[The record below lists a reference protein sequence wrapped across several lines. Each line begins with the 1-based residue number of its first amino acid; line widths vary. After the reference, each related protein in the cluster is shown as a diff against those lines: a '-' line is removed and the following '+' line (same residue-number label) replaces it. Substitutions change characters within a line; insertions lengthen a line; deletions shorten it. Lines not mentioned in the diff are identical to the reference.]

1 MQKNEEGG
9 RTLTRFPSRSNSC
22 PCRGVPPHP
31 EAAPAPATAP
41 LRHHLRRGIDFSGDL
56 PGSRVVLRLHGG
68 RRGGGCGVEP
78 PPRPALPSQHRGAGR
93 LSSCPRCRLS
103 MSRRGGRCRGGVAP
117 AGRALALL
125 LPLWLSA
132 AGGAAPAYHL
142 RLAVDEGLP
151 AETLVGDI
159 RAGLPAG
166 AGPPGGFLLSEESG
180 DSAVLADFHVQ
191 PETGIIRTA
200 RPLDRES
207 RARYSFA
214 AATLRGEVV
223 QVEIAVTDV
232 NDHPP
237 RFPREHLQLDVSELS
252 PPGTAFRLP
261 AARDPDAG
269 RFGTQGYALREEGG
283 AAGEPPLFQLRYGRL
298 EPLELVLLRRLDRER
313 AEAHRLLVEA
323 WDGGVPRRRGRLRV
337 RVRVLD
343 ENDNAPAFSRGE
355 YQARLREDA
364 PPGTAVCRLR
374 ATDPDLGANGEVRY
388 ALGRRQSDPG
398 GYFAVEERSGVLRLR
413 RPLDREARAL
423 HRLVVEAR
431 DGGAPPEVSSALV
444 SVAVLDVNDNRPA
457 IRLLFLTDGP
467 RVSEAARPGD
477 YVARVSVSDAD
488 EGAAGGA
495 ALALLG
501 GDGAFALR
509 PAGSGVFFL
518 CVAGPLDRESRDLY
532 ELRLVA
538 TDGGAPPLSAEEPL
552 LLRVADVNDEAPRFP
567 QPRYSAS
574 VSEAASPGT
583 AVLRLSAS
591 DADEPGSPNA
601 EVRYALEGDP
611 AALALLRID
620 ARSGAVS
627 TRARLDRERHEALE
641 LRVVARDGGRPPRA
655 AACSLTVR
663 LEDANDNEPRFERQV
678 YRGAV
683 PEHAAAGSCPLQ
695 VKATDADAD
704 QFGEIEYFLYDG
716 FHYYE
721 KSKAF
726 QIDPRTGQ
734 ICVSQDIDREGDPTT
749 YDLLVKATDGG
760 GLSAQAFVRIE
771 IEDIND
777 NQPVFEQAVYV
788 TSISSHTHPGT
799 EIINVVATDKDSGIY
814 GVVIYELVP
823 GEFSSL
829 FTVDTSTGIIYLIS
843 ALGHLASSVL
853 FLTVSAR
860 DGGGLPSATNAAVTV
875 NILQTP
881 SAPAVFERS
890 RYAFSVP
897 EDAPEGCLIGTVKAR
912 GPPNSLEVVSYR
924 ISSGDPHGRFSID
937 PQFGIIR
944 TKNQLDHETQSV
956 VVLTIQSQ
964 LGNSPVYSSTQ
975 VNISVIDVNDN
986 PPVFLTKSDKVTIS
1000 HTQPPGTAIYI
1011 AHAEDKDS
1019 GLNGEIKYSITSK
1032 QSNAFSIDP
1041 SRGVVNLTRTLFA
1054 DEQQEYILHIAA
1066 EDCGNPPLTSLLMLT
1081 VIIEEQK
1088 MGPTLVFQNLMY
1100 QVEISEATSPGAQI
1114 LQVQAH
1120 SLNLHSVS
1128 SKLIYSLEPNTDSV
1142 SFGISSDS
1150 GWIYLRRHLNYE
1162 CAQILSFRAVV
1173 STSEDENPSPNAS
1186 TSVIINVLDEN
1197 DNSPMFMCESY
1208 FFEVEE
1214 DPLPKG
1220 VIGTITA
1227 VDKDSGRNGQ
1237 LSYFLL
1243 SEGKYFK
1250 MNSNTGEII
1259 NWVALDREKQA
1270 HHHLTV
1276 LVTDHGSPQL
1286 NATTN
1291 VYIAVRDLNDN
1302 KPLFPQAAPGQ
1313 EMHFKVLE
1321 GQPSGTLIATVFA
1334 KDFDSGN
1341 NGVVQY
1347 SIEPEE
1353 DIKYFQ
1359 IDAVSGEL
1367 RTTWSLSHAER
1378 SDYRVVVTARDQG
1391 TPSLQGHAAVYIQVI
1406 PLPRGTSIFSQ
1417 DFKHFVVPENFK
1429 PAQALNSLKWP
1440 ENHLTTN
1447 RKLHF
1452 SIVEDD
1458 DDDDVHFEID
1468 SLTGDLFLSK
1478 GLDYETTSH
1487 FLLQVIIKDYNNK
1500 PPENSTIFL
1509 SIDVEDQNDHAPY
1522 FQDDFVVIGV
1532 EENVPVGTVVY
1543 TFNAKDG
1550 DGSFLNSKIQYSLE
1564 MSNMGENPFHVH
1576 PSCGALTTAFPLDRE
1591 ITRFVILTVSASDQ
1605 AINLTD
1611 RRRDSLAVKVVI
1623 LDINDNSPSFT
1634 SLPLS
1639 YVMEDVEVGFLVH
1652 HITAK
1657 DPDEGRNG
1665 QVTYHILSGN
1675 ENKAFVLDKITG
1687 LLTTAQLLDREI
1699 QERYSLTVMA
1709 CDDGSPALSAT
1720 QVLTIVVVDVNDET
1734 PVFLKQLYETAVCE
1748 NQDPGEV
1755 VIKVEA
1761 VDRDA
1766 GLNSLLQYEI
1776 LPGTGYEKFKINSD
1790 SGELITTASL
1800 DRETQEIFSIKVLV
1814 RDSGTPSLSSTVT
1827 VICKVLDEN
1836 DHSPTFLLPASEIRI
1851 PENQQPSVVY
1861 VTRAVDMDAGN
1872 NGALRYKIIGGN
1884 VGGYFTLNNT
1894 SGKLLV
1900 TRSLDREDVSNFTL
1914 VIECHDLGIP
1924 SRSSTAQLYLM
1935 VLDENDHNPLFA
1947 KTQYQISVREDLEE
1961 GSAILDLFASDE
1973 DDGPNGEVTYA
1984 LIDDTFG
1991 AFAVDSVTGSIVTT
2005 KALDRETK
2013 SQYTFRAV
2021 ASDCST
2027 DLPRSTTVSVVV
2039 HVDDVNDSDPVFLQN
2054 PIRAFVPAE
2063 TAVNETIAT
2072 VRAEDMDLG
2081 SNGAVVFSL
2090 MPAETVFQIDPK
2102 TGDITLQE
2110 PLASKDFSTQLLVTA
2125 SDQGISPRTATA
2137 IVVIFTEEQ
2146 EEEISFSRSLYE
2158 ASLPE
2163 NSVTGTSVLTVE
2175 AYENTFTGENIK
2187 YSIFSD
2193 KESIFS
2199 IHHSTGVITVKEPK
2213 FLDYEVRNKIHLSVL
2228 AENSLKS
2235 VLCGVTVLIQDMND
2249 NVPKFEQRCYKA
2261 SVWEGQTK
2269 TDIIQIFATDLD
2281 SGMNGEIEYLIISG
2295 NENSTFLIDSTRG
2308 ILATNAVLDH
2318 ESSSYYRLV
2327 VQAADKGNQRLSSTS
2342 IVQIQVLDVNDNAP
2356 VVQPPGEVE
2365 VPENALPGFTVT
2377 QVSASDADSRPALQ
2391 FGFIYDN
2398 SHGMKF
2404 AIDQHTGVVTVVEP
2418 LDFEETA
2425 VYKLRIIVSDS
2436 VHQTEAELTILVLDI
2451 NDNPPVFTQDLYQVR
2466 LPELISMDAALL
2478 TVSAVDRDSEHNGMI
2493 SYKILSS
2500 PQGFSIDHKNGA
2512 VFATRPVT
2520 QLEKISI
2527 IRLLIEA
2534 TDGGSPALSAV
2545 TSVEVHVE
2553 DVNNY
2558 APQFTRI
2565 LYNLSVSEDAS
2576 VGESILTFSAIDY
2589 DWAHDNMYVE
2599 YSIIDGNAENL
2610 FSVETRIIESETS
2623 YKLVGS
2629 LLLNNVL
2636 DREKTTSH
2644 HLVLLASDRGT
2655 PSLNSTATVLITVLD
2670 VNDNPPVFIS
2680 SEYHIHVKESIS
2692 VGSHITEVSS
2702 NDCDAGANAE
2712 ITYAI
2717 ISGNDR
2723 GHFHVDEKMGSV
2735 DLMKTLDYEDT
2746 MKFTLIIQATDG
2758 GAYIKNVA
2766 FSVVLVSV
2774 LDDNDY
2780 APLFVFPSLSC
2791 VVSEN
2796 LPTFSSVCTVN
2807 ALDFD
2812 KGSYGYLTYSIQSSC
2827 LAHREAPR
2835 DHDMFFI
2842 DPLTGD
2848 IHTKQMFDYES
2859 QNKYCLIIQAKDKG
2873 DSQATITVQV
2883 DIEGRDEFDPV
2894 FTQDKYFF
2902 NLPEKNEAGQ
2912 LLGRVTASDNDGG
2925 LDGVVH
2931 YSLLETS
2938 PFFSVN
2944 QTSGNIYLTQTV
2956 HRNKSGSKRNDDT
2969 LELLVRAHSPKTE
2982 SKFTV
2987 CTVLV
2992 NVSNSPESYP
3002 SVSAYSLTISIS
3014 TSLIVSLLLV
3024 VSLIVFILR
3033 CRRKDLVNS
3042 CVKKEAVCSSV
3053 SDMNLASIDK
3063 DCQKI
3068 QSTESNMLPMG
3079 AIAEWLSQAGVREG
3093 KDDGV
3098 PCRHSDSSGHG
3109 SAEGETAED
3118 EEIKRIN
3125 ENPCRKSTG
3134 SILSER
3140 SSRVPDSGIPRE
3152 SDQLSCQS
3160 GEMDVTLS
3168 MESVQANE
3176 GGEEACVH
3184 KMLPQTLQKTGIK
3197 EKDIMADLTRECVL
3211 MSGGQDCGYDTLAT
3225 LSTSDED
3232 LTGGY
3237 NWDCVVSWEPRFQCL
3252 ASVFND
3258 IAKLKDENVHIHSFP
3273 KEKKSLVFP
3282 PPLITSVA
3290 QPGIRTVLP
3299 RKPNIILGQAFK
3311 EHPRSPLIHS
3321 IGYPP
3326 PTMTP
3331 SFSPSL
3337 SLLTIQT
3344 PTASPVM
3351 SDGKMI
3357 GTCLIEPSHELVT
3370 EEELQV

>member
-1 MQKNEEGG
+1 MA
-9 RTLTRFPSRSNSC
+9 RR
-22 PCRGVPPHP
+22 
-31 EAAPAPATAP
+31 
-41 LRHHLRRGIDFSGDL
+41 LR
-56 PGSRVVLRLHGG
+56 GSRWRGG
-68 RRGGGCGVEP
+68 RGGGP
-78 PPRPALPSQHRGAGR
+78 PT
-93 LSSCPRCRLS
+93 
-103 MSRRGGRCRGGVAP
+103 
-117 AGRALALL
+117 GRALALL
-125 LPLWLSA
+125 VPLWLSA
-132 AGGAAPAYHL
+132 AGGGAAAVYNL
-142 RLAVDEGLP
+142 SLAVDEGLP

-166 AGPPGGFLLSEESG
+166 AGPPGGFLLSEGSG
-180 DSAVLADFHVQ
+180 ESAVLADFHVQ
-191 PETGIIRTA
+191 AETGIIRTA
-200 RPLDRES
+200 RRLDRER

-237 RFPREHLQLDVSELS
+237 RFPRDCLQLNVSELS

-269 RFGTQGYALREEGG
+269 RFGTQGYALLEEGG
-283 AAGEPPLFQLRYGRL
+283 AAGEPPLFQLRYGRP

-323 WDGGVPRRRGRLRV
+323 WDGGSPRRRGRLRV
-337 RVRVLD
+337 SVRVLD

-355 YQARLREDA
+355 YRARLREDA

-388 ALGRRQSDPG
+388 AINRRQSDPD

-413 RPLDREARAL
+413 RRLDREARAL

-431 DGGAPPEVSSALV
+431 DGGAQPEVSSALV

-457 IRLLFLTDGP
+457 IRLLYLTESGGP
-467 RVSEAARPGD
+467 RVSEGARPGD

-488 EGAAGGA
+488 EGAEEGAEKGGGGGGGGI

-509 PAGSGVFFL
+509 PAGAAGVFFL

-552 LLRVADVNDEAPRFP
+552 LLRVADLNDEAPAFP
-567 QPRYSAS
+567 QPHYRAA

-601 EVRYALEGDP
+601 EVRYALEGEP

-627 TRARLDRERHEALE
+627 TRARLDRERQAALE

-655 AACSLTVR
+655 AACRLSVR
-663 LEDANDNEPRFERQV
+663 VEDANDNEPRFERQV
-678 YRGAV
+678 YRGRL
-683 PEHAAAGSCPLQ
+683 PEHAAPGRCLLQ

-777 NQPVFEQAVYV
+777 NQPVFEQTVYV
-788 TSISSHTHPGT
+788 TSISSHTQPGT
-799 EIINVVATDKDSGIY
+799 EIINVVATDRDSGIY
-814 GVVIYELVP
+814 GVVTYELVP
-823 GEFSSL
+823 GEFSSF
-829 FTVDTSTGIIYLIS
+829 FTVDTSTGIIHLIS
-843 ALGHLASSVL
+843 ALGHLERSVL

-875 NILQTP
+875 NILQTA
-881 SAPAVFERS
+881 SAPAIFERS

-897 EDAPEGCLIGTVKAR
+897 EDAPEDSPIGTVKAR
-912 GPPNSLEVVSYR
+912 EPPNSLEVVSYR

-944 TKNQLDHETQSV
+944 TKQQLDHETQSV
-956 VVLTIQSQ
+956 VVLTVQSQ
-964 LGNSPVYSSTQ
+964 LGNSPVYGSTQ
-975 VNISVIDVNDN
+975 VNISVVDINDN

-1000 HTQPPGTAIYI
+1000 HTQPPGTAVYI

-1019 GLNGEIKYSITSK
+1019 GLNGAIKYSIASK

-1041 SRGVVNLTRTLFA
+1041 NLGVVNLTRTVFA
-1054 DEQQEYILHIAA
+1054 DKQREYTLHIAA
-1066 EDCGNPPLTSLLMLT
+1066 EDYGSPPLTSLLMLT

-1088 MGPTLVFQNLMY
+1088 MGPTLVFQNLVY
-1100 QVEISEATSPGAQI
+1100 QVEISEATSPGARI

-1120 SLNLHSVS
+1120 SLDPHSVT
-1128 SKLIYSLEPNTDSV
+1128 SKLTYSLEPSTDSV
-1142 SFGISSDS
+1142 AFGISSDT
-1150 GWIYLRRHLNYE
+1150 GWIYLRKHLNYE
-1162 CAQILSFRAVV
+1162 CAQILSFRALV
-1173 STSEDENPSPNAS
+1173 STSEDENLRQNAS
-1186 TSVIINVLDEN
+1186 TSVIVNVLDEN
-1197 DNSPMFMCESY
+1197 DNSPMFLHESY
-1208 FFEVEE
+1208 FFEMEE
-1214 DPLPKG
+1214 NPIPRG
-1220 VIGTITA
+1220 VVGTITA

-1243 SEGKYFK
+1243 SDGKYFK

-1259 NWVALDREKQA
+1259 NWVALDREKHA
-1270 HHHLTV
+1270 HHQLTV

-1286 NATTN
+1286 NATAA

-1302 KPLFPQAAPGQ
+1302 KPLFPQAALGRELHLQ
-1313 EMHFKVLE
+1313 VLE
-1321 GQPSGTLIATVFA
+1321 GQPSGTRITTVFA

-1341 NGVVQY
+1341 NGVVLY
-1347 SIEPEE
+1347 SIESEE
-1353 DIKYFQ
+1353 DIGYFQ

-1367 RTTWSLSHAER
+1367 RTTRSLSYAER
-1378 SDYRVVVTARDQG
+1378 SDYRMMVTARDQG
-1391 TPSLQGHAAVYIQVI
+1391 TPSLQGHAAVHIQVI
-1406 PLPRGTSIFSQ
+1406 PFPNGRSVFSQ

-1429 PAQALNSLKWP
+1429 PAQVLNSLKWP
-1440 ENHLTTN
+1440 DNHLTTN

-1452 SIVEDD
+1452 GIAK
-1458 DDDDVHFEID
+1458 DDDVHFEMD
-1468 SLTGDLFLSK
+1468 SLTGDLYLSK
-1478 GLDYETTSH
+1478 ELDYETASH
-1487 FLLQVIIKDYNNK
+1487 FLLQVIIKDYNSN
-1500 PPENSTIFL
+1500 PPQNNTVFL
-1509 SIDVEDQNDHAPY
+1509 SIDVEDQNDHSPY
-1522 FQDDFVVIGV
+1522 FQDDFVVIGI
-1532 EENVPVGTVVY
+1532 EENVPVGTLVY

-1564 MSNMGENPFHVH
+1564 MTNTGENPFLIH
-1576 PSCGALTTAFPLDRE
+1576 PSYGTLTTAFPLDRE
-1591 ITRFVILTVSASDQ
+1591 TTRSVILTVSAADQ

-1611 RRRDSLAVKVVI
+1611 RRLDSLAAKIVI
-1623 LDINDNSPSFT
+1623 LDINDNSPNFT
-1634 SLPLS
+1634 SSPLS

-1652 HITAK
+1652 HIIAK

-1709 CDDGSPALSAT
+1709 LDDGSPALSAT
-1720 QVLTIVVVDVNDET
+1720 QVLTIIVLDVNDET
-1734 PVFLKQLYETAVCE
+1734 PIFLKQLYETAVRE
-1748 NQDPGEV
+1748 NQHPGDF

-1776 LPGTGYEKFKINSD
+1776 LPGTGYEKFKMNSD

-1800 DRETQEIFSIKVLV
+1800 DRETQEVFNIKVLV
-1814 RDSGTPSLSSTVT
+1814 QDSGIPSLSSTAT
-1827 VICKVLDEN
+1827 IICTVLDEN

-1851 PENQQPSVVY
+1851 PENQQPSVIY
-1861 VTRAVDMDAGN
+1861 ITRAVDMDSGN

-1914 VIECHDLGIP
+1914 VIECRDLGSP
-1924 SRSSTAQLYLM
+1924 SRSSTAQLTLT

-1947 KTQYQISVREDLEE
+1947 KSQYQISVREDLEE

-1973 DDGPNGEVTYA
+1973 DDGLNGEVRYS
-1984 LIDDTFG
+1984 LIDNTFG
-1991 AFAVDSVTGSIVTT
+1991 AFAIDSVTGSIVTT

-2027 DLPRSTTVSVVV
+2027 HLPRSTAVRVVV
-2039 HVDDVNDSDPVFLQN
+2039 HIDDINDNDPVFLQN
-2054 PIRAFVPAE
+2054 PLRAFVPAE
-2063 TAVNETIAT
+2063 TPVNETVAT
-2072 VRAEDMDLG
+2072 VRAEDVDLG

-2090 MPAETVFQIDPK
+2090 MIAETVFQINMK
-2102 TGDITLQE
+2102 TGDIILQE
-2110 PLASKDFSTQLLVTA
+2110 PLASKEFSTQLLVMA

-2137 IVVIFTEEQ
+2137 MVVISTEEQ
-2146 EEEISFSRSLYE
+2146 EEEISFSHSLYE
-2158 ASLPE
+2158 ASVPE
-2163 NSVTGTSVLTVE
+2163 NSAAGTSLLTVE
-2175 AYENTFTGENIK
+2175 AYERKFTGENIK

-2199 IHHSTGVITVKEPK
+2199 IHPITGAITVKEPK
-2213 FLDYEVRNKIHLSVL
+2213 FLDYEVKNKIHLSVL
-2228 AENSLKS
+2228 AENSLNS
-2235 VLCGVTVLIQDMND
+2235 ALCGVTVLIQDVND
-2249 NVPKFEQRCYKA
+2249 NVPKFEQSYYKA
-2261 SVWEGQTK
+2261 SVWEGQSPK
-2269 TDIIQIFATDLD
+2269 TDIIQVFATDLD
-2281 SGMNGEIEYLIISG
+2281 SGLNGDTEYSILSG
-2295 NENSTFLIDSTRG
+2295 NENATFLIDSAWG
-2308 ILATNAVLDH
+2308 ILATNTVLDH
-2318 ESSSYYRLV
+2318 ENTSSYRLV
-2327 VQAADKGNQRLSSTS
+2327 VQAADKGNPRLSTTS
-2342 IVQIQVLDVNDNAP
+2342 IVRIQVLDVNDNAP
-2356 VVQPPGEVE
+2356 VVQPLGEVE
-2365 VPENALPGFTVT
+2365 VPENALPGFMVT
-2377 QVSASDADSRPALQ
+2377 QVSASDEDSRPALQ

-2398 SHGMKF
+2398 SPGMKF

-2436 VHQTEAELTILVLDI
+2436 VHQTEAELTILVLDV
-2451 NDNPPVFTQDLYQVR
+2451 NDNPPVFTQDLYQVS
-2466 LPELISMDAALL
+2466 LPELISVDATVL

-2500 PQGFSIDHKNGA
+2500 SEGFSIDHKNGS
-2512 VFATRPVT
+2512 VFATGPVT
-2520 QLEKISI
+2520 RLEKISI

-2534 TDGGSPALSAV
+2534 TDGGRPTLSAV
-2545 TSVEVHVE
+2545 TSVEVHIE

-2558 APQFTRI
+2558 APQFTRV
-2565 LYNLSVSEDAS
+2565 LYNLSVSEDTSA
-2576 VGESILTFSAIDY
+2576 GESVLTFSAIDY
-2589 DWAHDNMYVE
+2589 DWTRENTYVE

-2610 FSVETRIIESETS
+2610 FSVETSVMESETS

-2629 LLLNNVL
+2629 LVLSNVL
-2636 DREKTTSH
+2636 DREMASSH
-2644 HLVLLASDRGT
+2644 RLVLLASDHGT

-2670 VNDNPPVFIS
+2670 VNDNPPVFS
-2680 SEYHIHVKESIS
+2680 SPEYHIHLKESVP
-2692 VGSHITEVSS
+2692 VGSHVTEVSA
-2702 NDCDAGANAE
+2702 NDSDAGSNAE

-2723 GHFHVDEKMGSV
+2723 GHFRLDGKTGSV
-2735 DLMKTLDYEDT
+2735 DLMKMLDYEDT

-2758 GAYIKNVA
+2758 GADVKNVA
-2766 FSVVLVSV
+2766 FSVVLVSI

-2780 APLFVFPSLSC
+2780 SPLFLFPSLSC
-2791 VVSEN
+2791 SVSEN
-2796 LPTFSSVCTVN
+2796 LPTFSFVCAVS

-2812 KGSYGYLTYSIQSSC
+2812 KGSYGHLTYSIQSSC

-2859 QNKYCLIIQAKDKG
+2859 QNRYCVIIQAKDKG
-2873 DSQATITVQV
+2873 DSLATVTVQV

-2894 FTQDKYFF
+2894 FTQDQYFF
-2902 NLPEKNEAGQ
+2902 NLPERNEAGQ
-2912 LLGRVTASDNDGG
+2912 LLGRVTASDSDGG

-2931 YSLLETS
+2931 YSLLKTS

-2944 QTSGNIYLTQTV
+2944 QTSGNIYLTQAV
-2956 HRNKSGSKRNDDT
+2956 HRKKNGSKRNGDT
-2969 LELLVRAHSPKTE
+2969 LELLVRAHSPQIE

-3002 SVSAYSLTISIS
+3002 IVSAYSLTIS
-3014 TSLIVSLLLV
+3014 VS
-3024 VSLIVFILR
+3024 VSLIVFLLFAVSLTALILR
-3033 CRRKDLVNS
+3033 HKWKDLMNA
-3042 CVKKEAVCSSV
+3042 CVKKEVVSSSATDV
-3053 SDMNLASIDK
+3053 NSASEDK

-3068 QSTESNMLPMG
+3068 QSTESSMLPMG
-3079 AIAEWLSQAGVREG
+3079 AIAGWLSLAGIEEG

-3125 ENPCRKSTG
+3125 EHPCRRSAG
-3134 SILSER
+3134 SVLSER
-3140 SSRVPDSGIPRE
+3140 GSRVPDSGIPRE

-3160 GEMDVTLS
+3160 GEMDVMATMQS
-3168 MESVQANE
+3168 MESVQAIKE
-3176 GGEEACVH
+3176 GREEACDTAFAH
-3184 KMLPQTLQKTGIK
+3184 KMLSQTIKKIGIK
-3197 EKDIMADLTRECVL
+3197 EKDVMTDLTRDYVL
-3211 MSGGQDCGYDTLAT
+3211 MSDRQDSGYDSLAT
-3225 LSTSDED
+3225 LGTPGED
-3232 LTGGY
+3232 LRGGY
-3237 NWDCVVSWEPRFQCL
+3237 NWDYVLSWEPRFQPL

-3290 QPGIRTVLP
+3290 QPGIRTVPP
-3299 RKPNIILGQAFK
+3299 RMPNIISGQAFK
-3311 EHPRSPLIHS
+3311 KYPRSPLIHNL
-3321 IGYPP
+3321 GYPP

-3337 SLLTIQT
+3337 SLLTMQT

-3357 GTCLIEPSHELVT
+3357 GTCLIDPSRELAT
-3370 EEELQV
+3370 EEEIQV

>member
-1 MQKNEEGG
+1 M
-9 RTLTRFPSRSNSC
+9 
-22 PCRGVPPHP
+22 
-31 EAAPAPATAP
+31 A
-41 LRHHLRRGIDFSGDL
+41 RRL
-56 PGSRVVLRLHGG
+56 
-68 RRGGGCGVEP
+68 
-78 PPRPALPSQHRGAGR
+78 
-93 LSSCPRCRLS
+93 
-103 MSRRGGRCRGGVAP
+103 RGGRCRGERGGGP
-117 AGRALALL
+117 PTGRALALL
-125 LPLWLSA
+125 VLLVRLCA
-132 AGGAAPAYHL
+132 AGGGAAPVYNL
-142 RLAVDEGLP
+142 SLAVDEGLP
-151 AETLVGDI
+151 AETVVGDI

-166 AGPPGGFLLSEESG
+166 AGPPGGFLLSEGSG
-180 DSAVLADFHVQ
+180 ESAVLADFHVQ

-200 RPLDRES
+200 RRLDRER
-207 RARYSFA
+207 RARYTFA

-237 RFPREHLQLDVSELS
+237 RFPRDCLQLNVSELS

-261 AARDPDAG
+261 GARDPDAG
-269 RFGTQGYALREEGG
+269 SFGTQGYALLEEGA
-283 AAGEPPLFQLRYGRL
+283 AAGEPPLFQLRYGRP

-313 AEAHRLLVEA
+313 AEAHRLVVEA
-323 WDGGVPRRRGRLRV
+323 WDGGSPRRRGRLRV
-337 RVRVLD
+337 SVRVLD

-355 YQARLREDA
+355 YRARLREDA

-388 ALGRRQSDPG
+388 AINRRQSDPD

-431 DGGAPPEVSSALV
+431 DGGAQPEVSSAVV

-457 IRLLFLTDGP
+457 IRLLYLTESGGP
-467 RVSEAARPGD
+467 RVSEGARPGD

-488 EGAAGGA
+488 EGGEAAEGGGSEGGGI

-509 PAGSGVFFL
+509 PAGAGVFFL

-552 LLRVADVNDEAPRFP
+552 LLRVADLNDEAPAFP
-567 QPRYSAS
+567 QPHYRAA

-601 EVRYALEGDP
+601 EVRYALEGEP

-627 TRARLDRERHEALE
+627 TRARLDRERQAALE

-655 AACSLTVR
+655 AACRLSVR
-663 LEDANDNEPRFERQV
+663 VEDANDNEPRFERQV
-678 YRGAV
+678 YRGRL
-683 PEHAAAGSCPLQ
+683 PEHAAPGRCLLQ

-788 TSISSHTHPGT
+788 TSISSHTQPGT
-799 EIINVVATDKDSGIY
+799 EIINVVATDRDSGMY
-814 GVVIYELVP
+814 GVVTYELVP
-823 GEFSSL
+823 GEFSSF

-843 ALGHLASSVL
+843 TLGQLTHSVL

-875 NILQTP
+875 NILQTA
-881 SAPAVFERS
+881 SAPAIFERS
-890 RYAFSVP
+890 RYTFSVP
-897 EDAPEGCLIGTVKAR
+897 EDAPEDSLIGTVKAR
-912 GPPNSLEVVSYR
+912 EPPNSLEVVSYR

-937 PQFGIIR
+937 PRFGIIR

-956 VVLTIQSQ
+956 MVLTIQSQ

-1000 HTQPPGTAIYI
+1000 HTQPPGTAVYI

-1019 GLNGEIKYSITSK
+1019 GLNGAIKYSIASK

-1041 SRGVVNLTRTLFA
+1041 SLGVVNLTRAVFA
-1054 DEQQEYILHIAA
+1054 DKQQEHTLRIAA
-1066 EDCGNPPLTSLLMLT
+1066 EDSGSPPLTSLLMLT

-1088 MGPTLVFQNLMY
+1088 MGPTLVFQNLVY
-1100 QVEISEATSPGAQI
+1100 QVEISEATSPGARI

-1120 SLNLHSVS
+1120 SLDPHSVS
-1128 SKLIYSLEPNTDSV
+1128 SKLTYSLEPSTDSV
-1142 SFGISSDS
+1142 AFGISSET
-1150 GWIYLRRHLNYE
+1150 GWIYLQKRLNYE
-1162 CAQILSFRAVV
+1162 CAQILSFRALV
-1173 STSEDENPSPNAS
+1173 STSEDENLRQNAS
-1186 TSVIINVLDEN
+1186 TSIIVNVLDEN
-1197 DNSPMFMCESY
+1197 DNSPIFMRENY
-1208 FFEVEE
+1208 FFEMEE
-1214 DPLPKG
+1214 NPIPRG
-1220 VIGTITA
+1220 VIGTVTA
-1227 VDKDSGRNGQ
+1227 IDKDSGRNGQ

-1243 SEGKYFK
+1243 SDGKYFK

-1270 HHHLTV
+1270 HHQLTV

-1286 NATTN
+1286 NATAA
-1291 VYIAVRDLNDN
+1291 VYITVRDVNDN
-1302 KPLFPQAAPGQ
+1302 KPLFPQVAPGQ
-1313 EMHFKVLE
+1313 ELHLKVLE
-1321 GQPSGTLIATVFA
+1321 GQPSGTFITTVFA

-1341 NGVVQY
+1341 NGVVLY
-1347 SIEPEE
+1347 SIESE
-1353 DIKYFQ
+1353 DDVGYFQ

-1367 RTTWSLSHAER
+1367 RTTRSLSHAER
-1378 SDYRVVVTARDQG
+1378 SDYRMMVTATDQG
-1391 TPSLQGHAAVYIQVI
+1391 MPSLQGHAAVYIQVV
-1406 PLPRGTSIFSQ
+1406 PLPNGRSVFSQ

-1429 PAQALNSLKWP
+1429 PAQVLNSLKWP
-1440 ENHLTTN
+1440 DNHLTTN

-1452 SIVEDD
+1452 SITK

-1478 GLDYETTSH
+1478 ELDYETASH
-1487 FLLQVIIKDYNNK
+1487 FLLQVIIKDYNNN
-1500 PPENSTIFL
+1500 PPQNNTVFL
-1509 SIDVEDQNDHAPY
+1509 SIDVEDQNDHSPY
-1522 FQDDFVVIGV
+1522 FQDDFVVIGI
-1532 EENVPVGTVVY
+1532 EENVPVGTLVY

-1564 MSNMGENPFHVH
+1564 MRNGGENPFLIH
-1576 PSCGALTTAFPLDRE
+1576 PSYGTLTTAFPLDRE
-1591 ITRFVILTVSASDQ
+1591 ITHSVILTVSAADQ

-1611 RRRDSLAVKVVI
+1611 RRLDSLAAKIVI

-1634 SLPLS
+1634 SSPLS
-1639 YVMEDVEVGFLVH
+1639 YVMEDVEVGFFVH
-1652 HITAK
+1652 RIIAK

-1665 QVTYHILSGN
+1665 EVTYHILSGN
-1675 ENKAFVLDKITG
+1675 ENKSFVLDKTTG

-1709 CDDGSPALSAT
+1709 LDDGSPALSTT
-1720 QVLTIVVVDVNDET
+1720 QVLTIVVLDVNDET
-1734 PVFLKQLYETAVCE
+1734 PIFLKQLYETAVRE
-1748 NQDPGEV
+1748 NEDPGEF

-1766 GLNSLLQYEI
+1766 GLNSLLRYEI
-1776 LPGTGYEKFKINSD
+1776 LPGTGYEKFRMNSD
-1790 SGELITTASL
+1790 SGELVTTASL
-1800 DRETQEIFSIKVLV
+1800 DREIQEVFSIKVLV
-1814 RDSGTPSLSSTVT
+1814 RDSGKPSLSSTAT

-1836 DHSPTFLLPASEIRI
+1836 DHSPTFLLPTSEIHI
-1851 PENQQPSVVY
+1851 PENQQPSVIY
-1861 VTRAVDMDAGN
+1861 VPRAVDMDAGN

-1884 VGGYFTLNNT
+1884 VGEYFTLNNT

-1914 VIECHDLGIP
+1914 VIECRDLGSP
-1924 SRSSTAQLYLM
+1924 SKSSTAQLYLT
-1935 VLDENDHNPLFA
+1935 VLDENDHSPLFA
-1947 KTQYQISVREDLEE
+1947 KTQYQISVREDLGE

-1973 DDGPNGEVTYA
+1973 DDGLNGEVTYS

-1991 AFAVDSVTGSIVTT
+1991 AFAVDSVTGSIITT

-2021 ASDCST
+2021 ASDSSAH
-2027 DLPRSTTVSVVV
+2027 LPRSSTVRVVV
-2039 HVDDVNDSDPVFLQN
+2039 HIDDVNDNDPVFLQN
-2054 PIRAFVPAE
+2054 PIRAFVPAQ
-2063 TAVNETIAT
+2063 TAVNETVAT
-2072 VRAEDMDLG
+2072 VRAEDVDLG
-2081 SNGAVVFSL
+2081 PNGAVVFSL
-2090 MPAETVFQIDPK
+2090 MVAETVFQIDTK
-2102 TGDITLQE
+2102 TGDVILQE
-2110 PLASKDFSTQLLVTA
+2110 PLASKDFGTQLLVRA

-2137 IVVIFTEEQ
+2137 MVIIFTEEQ
-2146 EEEISFSRSLYE
+2146 EEEILFSNSLYE
-2158 ASLPE
+2158 ASVPE
-2163 NSVTGTSVLTVE
+2163 NSAAGTSLLTVE
-2175 AYENTFTGENIK
+2175 AYERKFTGENIK
-2187 YSIFSD
+2187 YSIFSN

-2199 IHHSTGVITVKEPK
+2199 IHPATGIITVKEPK
-2213 FLDYEVRNKIHLSVL
+2213 FLDYEVKKKIHLSVL
-2228 AENSLKS
+2228 AENSLNS
-2235 VLCGVTVLIQDMND
+2235 ALCGVTVSIQDMND
-2249 NVPKFEQRCYKA
+2249 NVPKFEQSYYKA
-2261 SVWEGQTK
+2261 SVWEGQSPK
-2269 TDIIQIFATDLD
+2269 TDILQVFANDLD
-2281 SGMNGEIEYLIISG
+2281 SGLNGETEYSILSG
-2295 NENSTFLIDSTRG
+2295 NENAAFLIDSARG
-2308 ILATNAVLDH
+2308 ILATNTVLDH
-2318 ESSSYYRLV
+2318 ENTSSYRLV
-2327 VQAADKGNQRLSSTS
+2327 VQAADKGNPRLSATS
-2342 IVQIQVLDVNDNAP
+2342 IVRIQVLDVNDNAP
-2356 VVQPPGEVE
+2356 VIQPLGEVE
-2365 VPENALPGFTVT
+2365 VPENALPGFIVT
-2377 QVSASDADSRPALQ
+2377 HVSASDADSRPALQ

-2398 SHGMKF
+2398 SPGMKF

-2425 VYKLRIIVSDS
+2425 VYKLRITVSDS
-2436 VHQTEAELTILVLDI
+2436 VHQIEAELTILVLDV
-2451 NDNPPVFTQDLYQVR
+2451 NDNPPVFTQDSYQVS
-2466 LPELISMDAALL
+2466 LPELISMDVTVL

-2493 SYKILSS
+2493 SYKILPSS
-2500 PQGFSIDHKNGA
+2500 EGFSIDHKNGS
-2512 VFATRPVT
+2512 VFTTGPVT
-2520 QLEKISI
+2520 QLEI
-2527 IRLLIEA
+2527 IQLLIEA
-2534 TDGGSPALSAV
+2534 TDGGSPTLSAV
-2545 TSVEVHVE
+2545 TSIEVHVE
-2553 DVNNY
+2553 DINNY
-2558 APQFTRI
+2558 APQFTRV
-2565 LYNLSVSEDAS
+2565 LYNVSVSEDAS
-2576 VGESILTFSAIDY
+2576 VGESVLTFSAIDY
-2589 DWAHDNMYVE
+2589 DWTHENTYVE

-2610 FSVETRIIESETS
+2610 FSVETSVVESETS
-2623 YKLVGS
+2623 YKLVGRLVLS
-2629 LLLNNVL
+2629 NAL
-2636 DREKTTSH
+2636 DRETASSH
-2644 HLVLLASDRGT
+2644 RLVLLASDRGT

-2670 VNDNPPVFIS
+2670 VNDNPPVFS
-2680 SEYHIHVKESIS
+2680 SPEYHIHVKESIP
-2692 VGSHITEVSS
+2692 VGSHVTEVSA
-2702 NDCDAGANAE
+2702 NDCDAGTNAE

-2723 GHFHVDEKMGSV
+2723 GHFRLDGKTGSV
-2735 DLMKTLDYEDT
+2735 DLMKMLDYEDT
-2746 MKFTLIIQATDG
+2746 MKFTLVIQATDG
-2758 GAYIKNVA
+2758 GADVKNVA
-2766 FSVVLVSV
+2766 FYVVLVSI

-2780 APLFVFPSLSC
+2780 APLFLFPSLSC
-2791 VVSEN
+2791 IVSEN
-2796 LPTFSSVCTVN
+2796 LPTFSFVCAVN

-2812 KGSYGYLTYSIQSSC
+2812 KGSYGHLTYSIQSSC

-2859 QNKYCLIIQAKDKG
+2859 QNRYCLIIQAKDKG
-2873 DSQATITVQV
+2873 DSLAMVTVQV

-2894 FTQDKYFF
+2894 FTQDQYFF

-2912 LLGRVTASDNDGG
+2912 LLGRVTASDSDGG

-2931 YSLLETS
+2931 YSLLKTS

-2956 HRNKSGSKRNDDT
+2956 HRKKNGSKRNDDT
-2969 LELLVRAHSPKTE
+2969 LELLVRAHSPKIE

-3002 SVSAYSLTISIS
+3002 IVSAYSLTISVS
-3014 TSLIVSLLLV
+3014 VSLMVFLVLV
-3024 VSLIVFILR
+3024 VSLIALILR
-3033 CRRKDLVNS
+3033 HKRKDLMNS
-3042 CVKKEAVCSSV
+3042 CVKKVAVSS
-3053 SDMNLASIDK
+3053 SATDGNSASEDK
-3063 DCQKI
+3063 DCPKI
-3068 QSTESNMLPMG
+3068 QSTESSMLPMG
-3079 AIAEWLSQAGVREG
+3079 AIAEWLSLAGIREG

-3098 PCRHSDSSGHG
+3098 LCRHSDSSGHS

-3125 ENPCRKSTG
+3125 EHPCRKSAG
-3134 SILSER
+3134 SALSER
-3140 SSRVPDSGIPRE
+3140 GSRVPDSGVPRE

-3160 GEMDVTLS
+3160 GETDVMATMQSL
-3168 MESVQANE
+3168 ENVQAIKRE
-3176 GGEEACVH
+3176 GREEACDTAYTH
-3184 KMLPQTLQKTGIK
+3184 KMLFQTLKKTGIK
-3197 EKDIMADLTRECVL
+3197 EKDTMTDFTREYVL
-3211 MSGGQDCGYDTLAT
+3211 MSDRQDSGYDSLVP
-3225 LSTSDED
+3225 LGTSDED
-3232 LTGGY
+3232 LRGRY
-3237 NWDCVVSWEPRFQCL
+3237 NWDYVLSWEPRFQPL

-3290 QPGIRTVLP
+3290 QPGIRTVPP
-3299 RKPNIILGQAFK
+3299 RMPNILSGQAFK
-3311 EHPRSPLIHS
+3311 KCPRSPLIHNP
-3321 IGYPP
+3321 GYPP

-3337 SLLTIQT
+3337 SLLTMQT

-3357 GTCLIEPSHELVT
+3357 GTCLIDPSHELAT
-3370 EEELQV
+3370 EEEIQV

>member
-1 MQKNEEGG
+1 M
-9 RTLTRFPSRSNSC
+9 
-22 PCRGVPPHP
+22 
-31 EAAPAPATAP
+31 A
-41 LRHHLRRGIDFSGDL
+41 RRL
-56 PGSRVVLRLHGG
+56 
-68 RRGGGCGVEP
+68 
-78 PPRPALPSQHRGAGR
+78 
-93 LSSCPRCRLS
+93 
-103 MSRRGGRCRGGVAP
+103 RGGRCRGGRGGGP
-117 AGRALALL
+117 PTGRALALL
-125 LPLWLSA
+125 VPLVPLWLCA
-132 AGGAAPAYHL
+132 AGGGAAAVYNL
-142 RLAVDEGLP
+142 SLAVDEGLP

-166 AGPPGGFLLSEESG
+166 AGPPGGFLLSEGSG
-180 DSAVLADFHVQ
+180 ESAVLADFHVQ

-200 RPLDRES
+200 RRLDRER

-237 RFPREHLQLDVSELS
+237 RFPRDCLQLNVSELS

-269 RFGTQGYALREEGG
+269 RFGTQGYALLEEGG
-283 AAGEPPLFQLRYGRL
+283 AAGEPPLFQLRYGRP

-313 AEAHRLLVEA
+313 AEAHRLVVEA
-323 WDGGVPRRRGRLRV
+323 WDGGSPRRRGRLRV
-337 RVRVLD
+337 WVRVLD

-355 YQARLREDA
+355 YRARLREDA

-388 ALGRRQSDPG
+388 AINRRQSDPD

-431 DGGAPPEVSSALV
+431 DGGAQPEVSSALV
-444 SVAVLDVNDNRPA
+444 SVAVLDVNDNHPA
-457 IRLLFLTDGP
+457 IRLLYLTESGGP
-467 RVSEAARPGD
+467 RVSEGARPGD

-488 EGAAGGA
+488 EGGGA
-495 ALALLG
+495 EGGGGGIALALLG

-509 PAGSGVFFL
+509 PAGAGVFFL

-552 LLRVADVNDEAPRFP
+552 LLRVADLNDEAPAFP
-567 QPRYSAS
+567 QPHYRAA

-601 EVRYALEGDP
+601 EVRYALEGEP

-627 TRARLDRERHEALE
+627 TRARLDRERQAALE

-655 AACSLTVR
+655 AACRLSVR
-663 LEDANDNEPRFERQV
+663 VEDANDNEPRFERQV
-678 YRGAV
+678 YRGRL
-683 PEHAAAGSCPLQ
+683 PEHAAPGRCLLQ

-777 NQPVFEQAVYV
+777 NQPVFEQAIYV
-788 TSISSHTHPGT
+788 TSISSHTQPGT
-799 EIINVVATDKDSGIY
+799 EIINVVATDRDSGIY
-814 GVVIYELVP
+814 GIVTYELVP
-823 GEFSSL
+823 GEFSSF

-843 ALGHLASSVL
+843 ALGHLARSAL

-875 NILQTP
+875 NILQTA
-881 SAPAVFERS
+881 SAPAIFERS
-890 RYAFSVP
+890 RYTFSVP
-897 EDAPEGCLIGTVKAR
+897 EDAPEDSLIGSVKAR
-912 GPPNSLEVVSYR
+912 EPPNSLEVVSYR

-944 TKNQLDHETQSV
+944 SKKQLDHETQSV
-956 VVLTIQSQ
+956 VVLTVQSQ
-964 LGNSPVYSSTQ
+964 LGNSSVYSSTQ
-975 VNISVIDVNDN
+975 VNISVIDINDN

-1000 HTQPPGTAIYI
+1000 HTQPPGTAVYI

-1019 GLNGEIKYSITSK
+1019 GLNGAIKYSIASK

-1041 SRGVVNLTRTLFA
+1041 SLGVVNLTRTVFA
-1054 DEQQEYILHIAA
+1054 DRQQEYTLHIAA
-1066 EDCGNPPLTSLLMLT
+1066 EDCGSPPLTSLLMLT

-1088 MGPTLVFQNLMY
+1088 MGPTLVFRNLVY

-1114 LQVQAH
+1114 LQVQAY
-1120 SLNLHSVS
+1120 SLDPPSVT
-1128 SKLIYSLEPNTDSV
+1128 SKLTYSLEPSTDSV
-1142 SFGISSDS
+1142 AFGISSDT
-1150 GWIYLRRHLNYE
+1150 GWIYLRKHLDYE
-1162 CAQILSFRAVV
+1162 CAQILSFRALV
-1173 STSEDENPSPNAS
+1173 STSEDENLRQNTS
-1186 TSVIINVLDEN
+1186 TSVIVNVLDEN
-1197 DNSPMFMCESY
+1197 DNSPMFMHESY

-1214 DPLPKG
+1214 NPVPSG
-1220 VIGTITA
+1220 VAGTITA
-1227 VDKDSGRNGQ
+1227 IDKDSGRNGQ

-1243 SEGKYFK
+1243 SDGKYFK

-1270 HHHLTV
+1270 HHRLTV
-1276 LVTDHGSPQL
+1276 LVTDHGSPRL
-1286 NATTN
+1286 NATTA

-1302 KPLFPQAAPGQ
+1302 GPLFPQAAPGR
-1313 EMHFKVLE
+1313 ELRLKVLE
-1321 GQPSGTLIATVFA
+1321 GQPSGTLITTVFA

-1341 NGVVQY
+1341 NGVVLY
-1347 SIEPEE
+1347 SIESEE
-1353 DIKYFQ
+1353 DIGYFQ

-1367 RTTWSLSHAER
+1367 RTTRSLSHAER
-1378 SDYRVVVTARDQG
+1378 SDYRMMVTARDQG
-1391 TPSLQGHAAVYIQVI
+1391 MPSLQGHAAIYIQVI
-1406 PLPRGTSIFSQ
+1406 PLPNGRSVFSQ

-1429 PAQALNSLKWP
+1429 PAQVLNSLKWP
-1440 ENHLTTN
+1440 DNHLATN

-1452 SIVEDD
+1452 SIAKDE
-1458 DDDDVHFEID
+1458 DDVHFEID

-1478 GLDYETTSH
+1478 ELDYETASH
-1487 FLLQVIIKDYNNK
+1487 FLLQVIIKDYNHN
-1500 PPENSTIFL
+1500 PPQNNTIFL
-1509 SIDVEDQNDHAPY
+1509 SIDVEDQNDHSPY

-1532 EENVPVGTVVY
+1532 EENVPVGTLVY

-1564 MSNMGENPFHVH
+1564 MSNMGANPFLIH
-1576 PSCGALTTAFPLDRE
+1576 PSYGTLTTAFPLDRE
-1591 ITRFVILTVSASDQ
+1591 ITRSVILTVSAADQ

-1611 RRRDSLAVKVVI
+1611 RRLDSLAVKIVI

-1634 SLPLS
+1634 SSSLS
-1639 YVMEDVEVGFLVH
+1639 YVLEDVEVGFLVH
-1652 HITAK
+1652 RIIAK

-1699 QERYSLTVMA
+1699 QERYSLTIMA
-1709 CDDGSPALSAT
+1709 LDDGSPALSAT
-1720 QVLTIVVVDVNDET
+1720 QVLTVIVLDVNDET
-1734 PVFLKQLYETAVCE
+1734 PIFLKQLYKTAVRE
-1748 NQDPGEV
+1748 NQDPGEFV
-1755 VIKVEA
+1755 VKVEA

-1766 GLNSLLQYEI
+1766 GLNSLLRYEI
-1776 LPGTGYEKFKINSD
+1776 LPGTGYEKFKMNSD
-1790 SGELITTASL
+1790 SGELVTTASL
-1800 DRETQEIFSIKVLV
+1800 DREAQEVFSIKVLV

-1827 VICKVLDEN
+1827 VICAVLDEN
-1836 DHSPTFLLPASEIRI
+1836 DHSPTFLLPTSEIRI
-1851 PENQQPSVVY
+1851 PENEQPSVIY
-1861 VTRAVDMDAGN
+1861 ITQAVDMDAGN

-1884 VGGYFTLNNT
+1884 VGEYFTLNNT

-1914 VIECHDLGIP
+1914 VIECRDLGSP
-1924 SRSSTAQLYLM
+1924 SRSSTAQLYLT

-1973 DDGPNGEVTYA
+1973 DDGPNGKVMYS

-1991 AFAVDSVTGSIVTT
+1991 AFAIDSATGSIVTT

-2027 DLPRSTTVSVVV
+2027 HLPRSTTVSVVV
-2039 HVDDVNDSDPVFLQN
+2039 HVDDVNDNDPVFLQN
-2054 PIRAFVPAE
+2054 PIRAFVLAE
-2063 TAVNETIAT
+2063 TPVNETVAT
-2072 VRAEDMDLG
+2072 VRAEDVDLG

-2090 MPAETVFQIDPK
+2090 MIAETVFQIDAK
-2102 TGDITLQE
+2102 TGDIILQE
-2110 PLASKDFSTQLLVTA
+2110 PLASKDFSTQLLVMA

-2137 IVVIFTEEQ
+2137 MVIIFTEEQ
-2146 EEEISFSRSLYE
+2146 EEEISFSHSLYE
-2158 ASLPE
+2158 ASVPE
-2163 NSVTGTSVLTVE
+2163 NSAAGTSLLTVE
-2175 AYENTFTGENIK
+2175 AYERKFTGENIE

-2199 IHHSTGVITVKEPK
+2199 IHPITGAITVKEPK
-2213 FLDYEVRNKIHLSVL
+2213 FLDYEVKNKIHLSVL
-2228 AENSLKS
+2228 AENGLNSA
-2235 VLCGVTVLIQDMND
+2235 LCGVTVLIQDVND
-2249 NVPKFEQRCYKA
+2249 NVPKFEQSCYKA
-2261 SVWEGQTK
+2261 SVWEGQSPK

-2281 SGMNGEIEYLIISG
+2281 SGLNGETEYSILSG
-2295 NENSTFLIDSTRG
+2295 NENATFLIDSARG
-2308 ILATNAVLDH
+2308 ILATNTVLDH
-2318 ESSSYYRLV
+2318 ESTSSYRLV
-2327 VQAADKGNQRLSSTS
+2327 VQAADKGNPRLSATS
-2342 IVQIQVLDVNDNAP
+2342 IVRIQVLDVNDNTP
-2356 VVQPPGEVE
+2356 VVQPLGEVE
-2365 VPENALPGFTVT
+2365 VPENALPGFIVT

-2391 FGFIYDN
+2391 FDFIYDN
-2398 SHGMKF
+2398 SPGMKF

-2425 VYKLRIIVSDS
+2425 VYKLRIVVSDS

-2451 NDNPPVFTQDLYQVR
+2451 NDNPPVFTQDSYQVS
-2466 LPELISMDAALL
+2466 LPELISMDASVL

-2500 PQGFSIDHKNGA
+2500 SEGFAIDHKNGS
-2512 VFATRPVT
+2512 VFATGPVT
-2520 QLEKISI
+2520 QLEKIPI
-2527 IRLLIEA
+2527 IQLLIEA
-2534 TDGGSPALSAV
+2534 TDSGSPALSAV
-2545 TSVEVHVE
+2545 TSVEVHIE
-2553 DVNNY
+2553 DVNTY
-2558 APQFTRI
+2558 APQFTRV

-2576 VGESILTFSAIDY
+2576 VGESVLTFSAIDY
-2589 DWAHDNMYVE
+2589 DWTHENTYVE
-2599 YSIIDGNAENL
+2599 YSIIDGNSDNI
-2610 FSVETRIIESETS
+2610 FSVETSVVESETS
-2623 YKLVGS
+2623 YKLVGNLVLS
-2629 LLLNNVL
+2629 NIL
-2636 DREKTTSH
+2636 DRETASSH
-2644 HLVLLASDRGT
+2644 CLVLLASDRGT

-2670 VNDNPPVFIS
+2670 VNDNPPVFS
-2680 SEYHIHVKESIS
+2680 SPEYHIHVKESIP
-2692 VGSHITEVSS
+2692 VGSHITEVSA
-2702 NDCDAGANAE
+2702 NDCDTGTNAE
-2712 ITYAI
+2712 ITYAM

-2723 GHFHVDEKMGSV
+2723 GHFRLDGKTGSV
-2735 DLMKTLDYEDT
+2735 DLMKKLDYEDT

-2758 GAYIKNVA
+2758 GADVKNVA

-2780 APLFVFPSLSC
+2780 APLFLFPSLSC
-2791 VVSEN
+2791 IVGEN
-2796 LPTFSSVCTVN
+2796 LPTFSFVCTVN

-2812 KGSYGYLTYSIQSSC
+2812 KGSYGHLTYSIQSSC

-2859 QNKYCLIIQAKDKG
+2859 QNRYCLIIQAKDKG
-2873 DSQATITVQV
+2873 DSLATVTVQV

-2894 FTQDKYFF
+2894 FTQDQYFF

-2912 LLGRVTASDNDGG
+2912 LLGRVTASDSDGG

-2931 YSLLETS
+2931 YSLLKTS

-2944 QTSGNIYLTQTV
+2944 QTSGGIYLSQTV
-2956 HRNKSGSKRNDDT
+2956 HRKKNGSKRNDDT
-2969 LELLVRAHSPKTE
+2969 LELLVRAHSPKIE

-3002 SVSAYSLTISIS
+3002 TVSAYSLTISIS
-3014 TSLIVSLLLV
+3014 VSSIVFLLLA
-3024 VSLIVFILR
+3024 VSLIVLILR
-3033 CRRKDLVNS
+3033 HKRKDLMNS
-3042 CVKKEAVCSSV
+3042 CVKKEAVFSSATDAN
-3053 SDMNLASIDK
+3053 SASEDK
-3063 DCQKI
+3063 DCQKV
-3068 QSTESNMLPMG
+3068 QSTESSMLPMG
-3079 AIAEWLSQAGVREG
+3079 AIAEWLSLAGIREG
-3093 KDDGV
+3093 KDGGV
-3098 PCRHSDSSGHG
+3098 PCRHSDSSGRG
-3109 SAEGETAED
+3109 SAIGETAED

-3125 ENPCRKSTG
+3125 EHPCRKSAG
-3134 SILSER
+3134 SALSER
-3140 SSRVPDSGIPRE
+3140 GSRVPDSGIPRE

-3160 GEMDVTLS
+3160 GETDVMATMQS
-3168 MESVQANE
+3168 MESMQALK
-3176 GGEEACVH
+3176 GESGEAACDTAYAH
-3184 KMLPQTLQKTGIK
+3184 NKMLSQTLKKIGIK
-3197 EKDIMADLTRECVL
+3197 EKDVMTDLTREYVL
-3211 MSGGQDCGYDTLAT
+3211 MSDRQDAGYDSLAT
-3225 LSTSDED
+3225 VGTSDED
-3232 LTGGY
+3232 LRGGY
-3237 NWDCVVSWEPRFQCL
+3237 NWDYVLSWEPRFQPL

-3258 IAKLKDENVHIHSFP
+3258 IAKLKDESVHIHSFP

-3290 QPGIRTVLP
+3290 QPGIRTVPP
-3299 RKPNIILGQAFK
+3299 RMPNIISGQAFK
-3311 EHPRSPLIHS
+3311 KYPRSPLIHDL
-3321 IGYPP
+3321 GYPP

-3337 SLLTIQT
+3337 SLLTLQT

-3351 SDGKMI
+3351 SDGRMI
-3357 GTCLIEPSHELVT
+3357 GTCLIDPSHELAT
-3370 EEELQV
+3370 EEEIQV

>member
-1 MQKNEEGG
+1 MAEQ
-9 RTLTRFPSRSNSC
+9 
-22 PCRGVPPHP
+22 
-31 EAAPAPATAP
+31 
-41 LRHHLRRGIDFSGDL
+41 
-56 PGSRVVLRLHGG
+56 
-68 RRGGGCGVEP
+68 RGGGGP
-78 PPRPALPSQHRGAGR
+78 T
-93 LSSCPRCRLS
+93 
-103 MSRRGGRCRGGVAP
+103 
-117 AGRALALL
+117 GRALALL
-125 LPLWLSA
+125 VPLWVCA
-132 AGGAAPAYHL
+132 AGGGAAAPFRL
-142 RLAVDEGLP
+142 SLAVDEGLP
-151 AETLVGDI
+151 AGTLVGDI

-166 AGPPGGFLLSEESG
+166 AGPPGGFLLSEGSG
-180 DSAVLADFHVQ
+180 ESAVLADFHVQ
-191 PETGIIRTA
+191 PETGVIRTA
-200 RPLDRES
+200 RPLDRER

-214 AATLRGEVV
+214 AATLRGDVV
-223 QVEIAVTDV
+223 QVEIAVADV

-237 RFPREHLQLDVSELS
+237 RFPREHLRLDVSELS

-269 RFGTQGYALREEGG
+269 RFGTRGYALREESG
-283 AAGEPPLFQLRYGRL
+283 AGDSPLFRLRYGRP

-337 RVRVLD
+337 SVRVLD

-355 YQARLREDA
+355 YRARLREDA

-388 ALGRRQSDPG
+388 ALGRRQSDPDG
-398 GYFAVEERSGVLRLR
+398 FFAVEERTGVLRLR

-444 SVAVLDVNDNRPA
+444 SVAVLDVNDNPPV
-457 IRLLFLTDGP
+457 IRLLFLTDGGGP
-467 RVSEAARPGD
+467 RVSEGARPGD

-488 EGAAGGA
+488 EGAEGGA

-501 GDGAFALR
+501 GDGAFALS

-518 CVAGPLDRESRDLY
+518 RVAGPLDRESRDLY

-552 LLRVADVNDEAPRFP
+552 PLRVADVNDEAPAFP

-627 TRARLDRERHEALE
+627 TRARLDRERREALE

-655 AACSLTVR
+655 AACRLTVR

-678 YRGAV
+678 YRGAL
-683 PEHAAAGSCPLQ
+683 PEHAAPGSCPLQ

-704 QFGEIEYFLYDG
+704 QFGEIEYSLYDG

-726 QIDPRTGQ
+726 QIDPSTGQ
-734 ICVSQDIDREGDPTT
+734 ICVSQDIDREGDPAV

-760 GLSAQAFVRIE
+760 GLSAQAFVCIE

-799 EIINVVATDKDSGIY
+799 EIINVVATDQDSGIY
-814 GVVIYELVP
+814 GIVTYELVP
-823 GEFSSL
+823 GEFSSF
-829 FTVDTSTGIIYLIS
+829 FTVDTSTGIIYLTS
-843 ALGHLASSVL
+843 ALCHLASSVL
-853 FLTVSAR
+853 FLTISAR

-875 NILQTP
+875 NILQTV
-881 SAPAVFERS
+881 SAPAIFERS

-897 EDAPEGCLIGTVKAR
+897 EDAPEDCLIGTVRAR
-912 GPPNSLEVVSYR
+912 EPPNSLEVVSYQ
-924 ISSGDPHGRFSID
+924 ISSGDPHGKFSID
-937 PQFGIIR
+937 RQFGIIR
-944 TKNQLDHETQSV
+944 TKSQLDHETQSV

-1000 HTQPPGTAIYI
+1000 HTQPPGTAVYV

-1019 GLNGEIKYSITSK
+1019 GLNGKIKYSIASK
-1032 QSNAFSIDP
+1032 QSSAFSIDP
-1041 SRGVVNLTRTLFA
+1041 SLGVVNLIRTLFA
-1054 DEQQEYILHIAA
+1054 DEQREYTLHIAA

-1100 QVEISEATSPGAQI
+1100 QVEISEATSPGAPVI
-1114 LQVQAH
+1114 QVQAH

-1142 SFGISSDS
+1142 SFGISSDT
-1150 GWIYLRRHLNYE
+1150 GWIFLRKRLDYE

-1186 TSVIINVLDEN
+1186 TSIIINVLDEN
-1197 DNSPMFMCESY
+1197 DNSPMFTRASY

-1237 LSYFLL
+1237 LLYFLL
-1243 SEGKYFK
+1243 SDGKYFK

-1270 HHHLTV
+1270 HHQLTV

-1286 NATTN
+1286 NATTD
-1291 VYIAVRDLNDN
+1291 VYITVRDLNDN

-1313 EMHFKVLE
+1313 DMRFKVLE
-1321 GQPSGTLIATVFA
+1321 GQPSGTLITTVFA

-1341 NGVVQY
+1341 NSVVRY
-1347 SIEPEE
+1347 SIESEE
-1353 DIKYFQ
+1353 DIEYFQ

-1391 TPSLQGHAAVYIQVI
+1391 TPALKGYAAVYIQVI
-1406 PLPRGTSIFSQ
+1406 SLPSGTPIFSQ
-1417 DFKHFVVPENFK
+1417 VFKHFVVPENFR
-1429 PAQALNSLKWP
+1429 PAQVLNSLKWP
-1440 ENHLTTN
+1440 DHHLTTN

-1458 DDDDVHFEID
+1458 DDDVYFEID

-1478 GLDYETTSH
+1478 ELDYETTSH
-1487 FLLQVIIKDYNNK
+1487 FLLQVIIKDYDNK
-1500 PPENSTIFL
+1500 PPENTTIFL

-1522 FQDDFVVIGV
+1522 FQDDSIVIGI
-1532 EENVPVGTVVY
+1532 EENVPVGTLVY

-1564 MSNMGENPFHVH
+1564 MSNVGENPFRIH
-1576 PSCGALTTAFPLDRE
+1576 PSCGTLTTAFPLDRE
-1591 ITRFVILTVSASDQ
+1591 VTHSVILTVSAADQ

-1611 RRRDSLAVKVVI
+1611 RRLDSLVVKVVI

-1639 YVMEDVEVGFLVH
+1639 YVMENVEVGFLVH

-1687 LLTTAQLLDREI
+1687 LLTTAQFLDREI
-1699 QERYSLTVMA
+1699 QECYSLTVMA
-1709 CDDGSPALSAT
+1709 LDDGSPALSAT
-1720 QVLTIVVVDVNDET
+1720 QVLTIVVLDVNDET

-1776 LPGTGYEKFKINSD
+1776 LPGAGYEKFKINSN

-1800 DRETQEIFSIKVLV
+1800 DRENQEVFSIRVLV
-1814 RDSGTPSLSSTVT
+1814 RDSGTPSLSSSVT
-1827 VICKVLDEN
+1827 VICKVLDGN
-1836 DHSPTFLLPASEIRI
+1836 DHSPTFLLPASEICI

-1861 VTRAVDMDAGN
+1861 ITRAVDMDAGN

-1924 SRSSTAQLYLM
+1924 SKSSTTQLYLT

-1947 KTQYQISVREDLEE
+1947 KTQYQISVREDLKE

-2005 KALDRETK
+2005 KQLDRETK

-2027 DLPRSTTVSVVV
+2027 HLPRSTTVSVVV
-2039 HVDDVNDSDPVFLQN
+2039 NVDDVNDNDPIFLQN

-2063 TAVNETIAT
+2063 TTVNETVAT
-2072 VRAEDMDLG
+2072 VRVEDVDLG

-2090 MPAETVFQIDPK
+2090 MQAETVFQIDPK

-2125 SDQGISPRTATA
+2125 SDGGISPRTATA
-2137 IVVIFTEEQ
+2137 VVIIITEEQ
-2146 EEEISFSRSLYE
+2146 EEEISFSHSLYE
-2158 ASLPE
+2158 ASLLE
-2163 NSVTGTSVLTVE
+2163 NSAAGTSVLTVE

-2199 IHHSTGVITVKEPK
+2199 IHSSTGVITVKEPK
-2213 FLDYEVRNKIHLSVL
+2213 FLDYEVKNKIHLSVL
-2228 AENSLKS
+2228 AENSLNS

-2281 SGMNGEIEYLIISG
+2281 SGLNGEIEYSILSG
-2295 NENSTFLIDSTRG
+2295 NENTAFLIDSTQG
-2308 ILATNAVLDH
+2308 ILATDAVLDH
-2318 ESSSYYRLV
+2318 ESTSYYRLV
-2327 VQAADKGNQRLSSTS
+2327 VQAADKGSQRLSATS

-2365 VPENALPGFTVT
+2365 VPENAVPGYTVT

-2391 FGFIYDN
+2391 FVIYDN
-2398 SHGMKF
+2398 SNGMQF
-2404 AIDQHTGVVTVVEP
+2404 AINQHTGVVTVVEP

-2425 VYKLRIIVSDS
+2425 VYKLRIVVSDS
-2436 VHQTEAELTILVLDI
+2436 VHQTEAELTILVLDV
-2451 NDNPPVFTQDLYQVR
+2451 NDNPPVFTQDSYQVR
-2466 LPELISMDAALL
+2466 LPELISMDAAVL
-2478 TVSAVDRDSEHNGMI
+2478 TVSAMDRDSEQNGMI
-2493 SYKILSS
+2493 SYKILSPS
-2500 PQGFSIDHKNGA
+2500 QGFSIDHKNGS
-2512 VFATRPVT
+2512 VFATGPVT
-2520 QLEKISI
+2520 QLEKFSI
-2527 IRLLIEA
+2527 IQLLIEA
-2534 TDGGSPALSAV
+2534 TDGGSPTLSAV
-2545 TSVEVHVE
+2545 TSVEVHIE
-2553 DVNNY
+2553 DVNNH

-2576 VGESILTFSAIDY
+2576 VGESILTFSATDY
-2589 DWAHDNMYVE
+2589 DWTHVNMYVE

-2623 YKLVGS
+2623 YKHVGS
-2629 LLLNNVL
+2629 LVLSSVL

-2655 PSLNSTATVLITVLD
+2655 PSLNSTATVLVTVLD

-2680 SEYHIHVKESIS
+2680 SEYHIHVRESIS
-2692 VGSHITEVSS
+2692 VGSHITEVSA
-2702 NDCDAGANAE
+2702 NDCDAGTNAE

-2717 ISGNDR
+2717 ISGNDK
-2723 GHFHVDEKMGSV
+2723 GHFHVDGKTGSV

-2758 GAYIKNVA
+2758 GTYVKNVA

-2791 VVSEN
+2791 VISEN

-2859 QNKYCLIIQAKDKG
+2859 QNRYCLIIQAKDKG
-2873 DSQATITVQV
+2873 DSLATITVQV

-2894 FTQDKYFF
+2894 FTQDQYFF
-2902 NLPEKNEAGQ
+2902 NLPERNEAGQ
-2912 LLGRVTASDNDGG
+2912 LLGRVTASDSDGG

-2931 YSLLETS
+2931 YSLLESS

-2956 HRNKSGSKRNDDT
+2956 RRNKSGSRRNDDT
-2969 LELLVRAHSPKTE
+2969 LELLVRAHSPKIE

-2992 NVSNSPESYP
+2992 NVSNSSESDP
-3002 SVSAYSLTISIS
+3002 TMSAYSLTISIS
-3014 TSLIVSLLLV
+3014 ASSVVFLLLV
-3024 VSLIVFILR
+3024 VSLLMFILR
-3033 CRRKDLVNS
+3033 YKWKDLMNS
-3042 CVKKEAVCSSV
+3042 RVKKEAVSSSV
-3053 SDMNLASIDK
+3053 SDMNSASGDK

-3068 QSTESNMLPMG
+3068 QSTGTSMLPMG
-3079 AIAEWLSQAGVREG
+3079 TIAEWLSQAGIGEG
-3093 KDDGV
+3093 KDDCV
-3098 PCRHSDSSGHG
+3098 PSRHSDSSGHG

-3125 ENPCRKSTG
+3125 EHPCGKSTA
-3134 SILSER
+3134 SILSEH
-3140 SSRVPDSGIPRE
+3140 SSRMPDSGIPRE

-3160 GEMDVTLS
+3160 AEMDVMAPMQSLET
-3168 MESVQANE
+3168 VQAIE
-3176 GGEEACVH
+3176 GREEAYAH
-3184 KMLPQTLQKTGIK
+3184 KMLSQTLQKTGIK
-3197 EKDIMADLTRECVL
+3197 EKDVMADLAREYVL
-3211 MSGGQDCGYDTLAT
+3211 ISDRQDCGYDSLAT

-3232 LTGGY
+3232 LRGGY
-3237 NWDCVVSWEPRFQCL
+3237 KWDCVLTWEPRFQPL
-3252 ASVFND
+3252 ASVFTD

-3273 KEKKSLVFP
+3273 NEKKSLVFP

-3290 QPGIRTVLP
+3290 QPGIRTVPP
-3299 RKPNIILGQAFK
+3299 RMPNAISGQAFK
-3311 EHPRSPLIHS
+3311 EYPRSALTHS
-3321 IGYPP
+3321 TGYPP

-3357 GTCLIEPSHELVT
+3357 GTCLIDPSHELGT
-3370 EEELQV
+3370 EEEIQV

>member
-1 MQKNEEGG
+1 MA
-9 RTLTRFPSRSNSC
+9 RRLRS
-22 PCRGVPPHP
+22 
-31 EAAPAPATAP
+31 
-41 LRHHLRRGIDFSGDL
+41 
-56 PGSRVVLRLHGG
+56 
-68 RRGGGCGVEP
+68 
-78 PPRPALPSQHRGAGR
+78 
-93 LSSCPRCRLS
+93 
-103 MSRRGGRCRGGVAP
+103 GRCRGGRGGGP
-117 AGRALALL
+117 PTGRALALL
-125 LPLWLSA
+125 VLLRLCA
-132 AGGAAPAYHL
+132 AGGGAAPVYNL
-142 RLAVDEGLP
+142 SLAVDEGLP

-166 AGPPGGFLLSEESG
+166 AGPPGGFLLSEGSG
-180 DSAVLADFHVQ
+180 ESAVLADFHVQ

-200 RPLDRES
+200 RRLDRER
-207 RARYSFA
+207 RARYTFA

-237 RFPREHLQLDVSELS
+237 RFPRDCLQLNVSELS

-261 AARDPDAG
+261 GARDPDAG
-269 RFGTQGYALREEGG
+269 RFGTQGYALLEEGA
-283 AAGEPPLFQLRYGRL
+283 AAGEPPLFQLRYGRP

-313 AEAHRLLVEA
+313 AETHRLVVEA
-323 WDGGVPRRRGRLRV
+323 WDGGSPRRRGRLRV
-337 RVRVLD
+337 SVRVLD

-355 YQARLREDA
+355 YRARLREDA

-388 ALGRRQSDPG
+388 AINRRQSDPD

-431 DGGAPPEVSSALV
+431 DGGAQPEVSSAVV

-457 IRLLFLTDGP
+457 IRLLYLTESGGP
-467 RVSEAARPGD
+467 RVSEGARLGD

-488 EGAAGGA
+488 EGGEAAEGGGSEGGGI

-509 PAGSGVFFL
+509 PAGAGVFFL

-552 LLRVADVNDEAPRFP
+552 LLRVADLNDEAPAFP
-567 QPRYSAS
+567 QPHYRAA

-601 EVRYALEGDP
+601 EVRYALEGEP

-627 TRARLDRERHEALE
+627 TRARLDRERQAALE

-655 AACSLTVR
+655 AACRLSVR
-663 LEDANDNEPRFERQV
+663 VEDANDNEPRFERQV
-678 YRGAV
+678 YRGRL
-683 PEHAAAGSCPLQ
+683 PEHAAPGRCLLQ

-777 NQPVFEQAVYV
+777 NQPVFEQAIYV
-788 TSISSHTHPGT
+788 TSISSHTQPGT
-799 EIINVVATDKDSGIY
+799 EIINVVATDRDSGMY
-814 GVVIYELVP
+814 GSVTYELVP
-823 GEFSSL
+823 GEFSSF

-843 ALGHLASSVL
+843 ALGHLTHSAL

-875 NILQTP
+875 NILQTA
-881 SAPAVFERS
+881 SAPAIFERS
-890 RYAFSVP
+890 RYTFSVP
-897 EDAPEGCLIGTVKAR
+897 EDAPEDSLIGTVKAR
-912 GPPNSLEVVSYR
+912 EPPNSLEVVSYR

-1000 HTQPPGTAIYI
+1000 HTQPPGTAVYI

-1019 GLNGEIKYSITSK
+1019 GLNGAIKYSIASK

-1041 SRGVVNLTRTLFA
+1041 SLGVVNLTRAVFA
-1054 DEQQEYILHIAA
+1054 DKQQEHTLHIAA
-1066 EDCGNPPLTSLLMLT
+1066 EDSGSPPLTSLLMLT

-1088 MGPTLVFQNLMY
+1088 MGPTLVFQNLVY
-1100 QVEISEATSPGAQI
+1100 QVEISEAASPGAQI

-1120 SLNLHSVS
+1120 SLDPHSVTY
-1128 SKLIYSLEPNTDSV
+1128 KLIYSLEPSTDSV
-1142 SFGISSDS
+1142 AFGISSET
-1150 GWIYLRRHLNYE
+1150 GWIYLRKRLNYE
-1162 CAQILSFRAVV
+1162 CAQILSFRVLV
-1173 STSEDENPSPNAS
+1173 STSEDENLKQNAS
-1186 TSVIINVLDEN
+1186 TSVIVNVLDEN
-1197 DNSPMFMCESY
+1197 DNSPMFMRENY
-1208 FFEVEE
+1208 FFEMEE
-1214 DPLPKG
+1214 NPIPRG

-1243 SEGKYFK
+1243 SDGKYFK

-1270 HHHLTV
+1270 HHQLTV

-1286 NATTN
+1286 NATAA
-1291 VYIAVRDLNDN
+1291 VYITVRDVNDN
-1302 KPLFPQAAPGQ
+1302 KPLFPQVAPGQ
-1313 EMHFKVLE
+1313 ELHLKVLE
-1321 GQPSGTLIATVFA
+1321 GQPSGTFITTVFA

-1341 NGVVQY
+1341 NGVVLY
-1347 SIEPEE
+1347 SIESE
-1353 DIKYFQ
+1353 DDVGYFQ

-1367 RTTWSLSHAER
+1367 RTTRSLSHAER
-1378 SDYRVVVTARDQG
+1378 SDYRMMVTATDQG
-1391 TPSLQGHAAVYIQVI
+1391 MPSLQGHAAVYIQVV
-1406 PLPRGTSIFSQ
+1406 PLPNGRSVFSQ

-1429 PAQALNSLKWP
+1429 PAQVLNSLKWP
-1440 ENHLTTN
+1440 DNHLTTN

-1452 SIVEDD
+1452 SIAKD

-1478 GLDYETTSH
+1478 ELDYETASH
-1487 FLLQVIIKDYNNK
+1487 FLLQVIIKDYNNN
-1500 PPENSTIFL
+1500 PPQNNTVFL
-1509 SIDVEDQNDHAPY
+1509 SIDVEDQNDHSPY
-1522 FQDDFVVIGV
+1522 FQDDFVVIGI
-1532 EENVPVGTVVY
+1532 EENVPVGTLVY

-1564 MSNMGENPFHVH
+1564 MRNGGENPFLIH
-1576 PSCGALTTAFPLDRE
+1576 PSYGTLTTAFPLDRE
-1591 ITRFVILTVSASDQ
+1591 ITHSVILTVSAADQ

-1611 RRRDSLAVKVVI
+1611 RRLDSLAAKIVI

-1634 SLPLS
+1634 SSPLC
-1639 YVMEDVEVGFLVH
+1639 YVMEDVEVGCFVH
-1652 HITAK
+1652 HIIAK

-1675 ENKAFVLDKITG
+1675 ENKSFVLDKITG

-1709 CDDGSPALSAT
+1709 LDDGSPALSTT
-1720 QVLTIVVVDVNDET
+1720 QVLTIVVLDVNDET
-1734 PVFLKQLYETAVCE
+1734 PIFLKQLYETAVRE
-1748 NQDPGEV
+1748 NQDPGEF

-1776 LPGTGYEKFKINSD
+1776 LPGTGYEKFRMNSD
-1790 SGELITTASL
+1790 SGELVTTASL
-1800 DRETQEIFSIKVLV
+1800 DRETQEVFSIKVLV
-1814 RDSGTPSLSSTVT
+1814 RDSGKPSLSSTVT

-1836 DHSPTFLLPASEIRI
+1836 DHSPTFLLPTSEIHI
-1851 PENQQPSVVY
+1851 PENQQPSVIY
-1861 VTRAVDMDAGN
+1861 VPWAVDMDAGN

-1884 VGGYFTLNNT
+1884 VGEYFTLNNT

-1914 VIECHDLGIP
+1914 VIECRDLGSP
-1924 SRSSTAQLYLM
+1924 SRSSTAQLYLT
-1935 VLDENDHNPLFA
+1935 VLDENDHSPLFA
-1947 KTQYQISVREDLEE
+1947 KTQYQISVREDLGE

-1973 DDGPNGEVTYA
+1973 DDGLNGEVTYS
-1984 LIDDTFG
+1984 LIDNTFG
-1991 AFAVDSVTGSIVTT
+1991 AFAIDSVTGSIVTT

-2021 ASDCST
+2021 ASDCSAH
-2027 DLPRSTTVSVVV
+2027 LPRSSTVRVVV
-2039 HVDDVNDSDPVFLQN
+2039 HVDDVNDNDPVFLQN

-2063 TAVNETIAT
+2063 TAVNETVAT
-2072 VRAEDMDLG
+2072 VRAEDVDLG
-2081 SNGAVVFSL
+2081 PNGAVVFSL
-2090 MPAETVFQIDPK
+2090 MVAETVFQIDTK
-2102 TGDITLQE
+2102 TGDIILQE

-2137 IVVIFTEEQ
+2137 MVIIFTEEQ
-2146 EEEISFSRSLYE
+2146 EEEILFSNSLYE
-2158 ASLPE
+2158 ASVPE
-2163 NSVTGTSVLTVE
+2163 NSAAGTSLLTVE
-2175 AYENTFTGENIK
+2175 AYERKFTGENIK

-2199 IHHSTGVITVKEPK
+2199 IHPATGIITVKDPK
-2213 FLDYEVRNKIHLSVL
+2213 FLDYEVKNKIHLSVL
-2228 AENSLKS
+2228 AENSLS
-2235 VLCGVTVLIQDMND
+2235 SAFCGVTVLIQDMND
-2249 NVPKFEQRCYKA
+2249 NVPKFEQSYYKA
-2261 SVWEGQTK
+2261 SVWEGQSPK
-2269 TDIIQIFATDLD
+2269 TDILQVFANDLD
-2281 SGMNGEIEYLIISG
+2281 SGLNGETEYSILSG
-2295 NENSTFLIDSTRG
+2295 NENAAFLIDSARG
-2308 ILATNAVLDH
+2308 ILATNTVLDH
-2318 ESSSYYRLV
+2318 ENTSSYRLV
-2327 VQAADKGNQRLSSTS
+2327 VQAADKGNPRLSATS
-2342 IVQIQVLDVNDNAP
+2342 IVRIQVLDVNDNAP
-2356 VVQPPGEVE
+2356 VIQPLGEVE
-2365 VPENALPGFTVT
+2365 VPENALPGFIVT
-2377 QVSASDADSRPALQ
+2377 RVSASDADSRPALQ

-2398 SHGMKF
+2398 SPGMKF

-2418 LDFEETA
+2418 LDFEEAA
-2425 VYKLRIIVSDS
+2425 VYKLRITVSDS
-2436 VHQTEAELTILVLDI
+2436 VHQTEAELTILVLDV
-2451 NDNPPVFTQDLYQVR
+2451 NDNPPVFTQDSYQVS
-2466 LPELISMDAALL
+2466 LPELISTDVTVL

-2493 SYKILSS
+2493 SYKILPSS
-2500 PQGFSIDHKNGA
+2500 EGFSIDHKNGS
-2512 VFATRPVT
+2512 VFTTGPVT
-2520 QLEKISI
+2520 QLEI
-2527 IRLLIEA
+2527 IQLLIEA
-2534 TDGGSPALSAV
+2534 TDGGSPTLSAV
-2545 TSVEVHVE
+2545 TSIEVHVE
-2553 DVNNY
+2553 DTNNY
-2558 APQFTRI
+2558 APQFTRV
-2565 LYNLSVSEDAS
+2565 LYNVSVSEDAS
-2576 VGESILTFSAIDY
+2576 VGESVLTFSAIDY
-2589 DWAHDNMYVE
+2589 DWTHENTYVE

-2610 FSVETRIIESETS
+2610 FSVETSVMESETS
-2623 YKLVGS
+2623 YKLVGRLVLS
-2629 LLLNNVL
+2629 NVL
-2636 DREKTTSH
+2636 DRETASSH
-2644 HLVLLASDRGT
+2644 RLVLLASDRGT

-2670 VNDNPPVFIS
+2670 VNDNPPVFS
-2680 SEYHIHVKESIS
+2680 SPEYHIHVKESIP
-2692 VGSHITEVSS
+2692 VGSHVTEVSA
-2702 NDCDAGANAE
+2702 NDWDAGTNAE

-2723 GHFHVDEKMGSV
+2723 GHFRLDGKTGSV
-2735 DLMKTLDYEDT
+2735 DLMKMLDYEDT

-2758 GAYIKNVA
+2758 GADVKNVA
-2766 FSVVLVSV
+2766 FYVVLVSI

-2780 APLFVFPSLSC
+2780 APLFLFPSLSC
-2791 VVSEN
+2791 IVSEN
-2796 LPTFSSVCTVN
+2796 LPTFSFVCAVN

-2812 KGSYGYLTYSIQSSC
+2812 KGSYGHLTYSIQSSC

-2859 QNKYCLIIQAKDKG
+2859 QNRYCLIIQAKDKG
-2873 DSQATITVQV
+2873 DSLATVTVQV

-2894 FTQDKYFF
+2894 FTQDQYFF

-2912 LLGRVTASDNDGG
+2912 LLGRVTASDSDGG

-2931 YSLLETS
+2931 YSLLKTS

-2956 HRNKSGSKRNDDT
+2956 HRKKNGSKRNDDT
-2969 LELLVRAHSPKTE
+2969 LELLVRAHSPKIE

-3002 SVSAYSLTISIS
+3002 IVSAYSLTISVS
-3014 TSLIVSLLLV
+3014 VALIVFLLLV
-3024 VSLIVFILR
+3024 VSLIALILR
-3033 CRRKDLVNS
+3033 HKRKDLMNS
-3042 CVKKEAVCSSV
+3042 CVKKVAVSS
-3053 SDMNLASIDK
+3053 SATDGNSASEDK
-3063 DCQKI
+3063 DCPKI
-3068 QSTESNMLPMG
+3068 QSTESSMLPMG
-3079 AIAEWLSQAGVREG
+3079 AIAEWLSLAGIREG

-3125 ENPCRKSTG
+3125 EYPCRKSTG
-3134 SILSER
+3134 SALSER
-3140 SSRVPDSGIPRE
+3140 GSRVPDSGIPRE

-3160 GEMDVTLS
+3160 GETDVMATMQSL
-3168 MESVQANE
+3168 ESVQAIKRE
-3176 GGEEACVH
+3176 GREEACDTAYTH
-3184 KMLPQTLQKTGIK
+3184 KMLFQTLKKTGIK
-3197 EKDIMADLTRECVL
+3197 EKDIMTDFTREYVL
-3211 MSGGQDCGYDTLAT
+3211 TSDRQDSGYDSLVTLG
-3225 LSTSDED
+3225 TSNED
-3232 LTGGY
+3232 LRGGY
-3237 NWDCVVSWEPRFQCL
+3237 NWDYVLSWEPRFQPL

-3273 KEKKSLVFP
+3273 KEKKSFVFP

-3290 QPGIRTVLP
+3290 QPGIRTVPP
-3299 RKPNIILGQAFK
+3299 RMPNTLSGQAFK
-3311 EHPRSPLIHS
+3311 KCPRSPLIHNP
-3321 IGYPP
+3321 GYPP

-3337 SLLTIQT
+3337 SLLTMQT

-3357 GTCLIEPSHELVT
+3357 GTCLIDPSHELAT
-3370 EEELQV
+3370 EEEIQV